1 MPKINVIN
9 TAVYK
14 LLKND
19 ETLAGLCSAYKG
31 SKRPGNVTNPSVT
44 VDTKCL
50 EAGQGEGIWMCDVVV
65 KTYVDVLANRMADH
79 ETLENIV
86 SQVKK
91 VLVDTEIELEGA
103 KALPL
108 IEGESASP
116 EWLSNHENET
126 SQESIYGLIFIDFG
140 ENT

>member
-1 MPKINVIN
+1 MPEINAIN

-19 ETLAGLCSAYKG
+19 EILTGLCSVYKG

-44 VDTKCL
+44 VDTKRL
-50 EAGQGEGIWMCDVVV
+50 EAGQGEGIWICDVVV
-65 KTYVDVLANRMADH
+65 TTYVDVLANRMADH

-86 SQVKK
+86 YQVKK
-91 VLVDTEIELEGA
+91 VLVNTEIELEDA

-108 IEGESASP
+108 IEGESTSP

-126 SQESIYGLIFIDFG
+126 LQESTFGLIFIDFG